1 MSWIFVRKLSRAFR
15 LIWEPLIKSA
25 ALIVYTIRDSE
36 PHFRGK
42 SLHISEYSHND
53 RGELVPSPTRS
64 LQSHAQDVAPLNSSG
79 DEIKKSL
86 AINSESYNDIIIV
99 HGGRRLRSFNVYAKT
114 HATVHLFIYA
124 AKCIMKRIANYLGS
138 HNDRVYIIIQR

>member
-1 MSWIFVRKLSRAFR
+1 MRILVRGRRLSRALR
-15 LIWEPLIKSA
+15 LIREPLINPS
-25 ALIVYTIRDSE
+25 ALIVYAIRGRDSE

-42 SLHISEYSHND
+42 SLHISEYSRND

-86 AINSESYNDIIIV
+86 AINSESYNDIVIV
-99 HGGRRLRSFNVYAKT
+99 HGGRRLRAFNARAGT
-114 HATVHLFIYA
+114 HATVRSIYFRR
-124 AKCIMKRIANYLGS
+124 KTHRETSY
-138 HNDRVYIIIQR
+138 